1 MSNDKLHDLI
11 ETLKQ
16 QGVEH
21 GEKARQE
28 IVAAAQREAEDIL
41 KLAKEQA
48 ASIVAQAKENADK
61 QMKQL
66 RSSLEIAASQFVNN
80 LKGAIEENFLN
91 IPLKKEI
98 TTELSD
104 PDFLKNLITQFV
116 KSYAASP
123 QHQDIL
129 MMLPHDAPEQLR
141 DFAIE
146 LMARHYGQ
154 GKSGDQLVSKIDIQN
169 VKFGFQV
176 DKKDGHVRLDFSDE
190 AFLSLFLRFLTP
202 KFRELFT
209 NIAPIEDASKK

>member
-1 MSNDKLHDLI
+1 MANDKLQELI
-11 ETLKQ
+11 ETLKK
-16 QGVEH
+16 QGVER
-21 GEKARQE
+21 GEKAGQE
-28 IVAAAQREAEDIL
+28 IVEAARSEANDIL
-41 KLAKEQA
+41 AHARAEA
-48 ASIVAQAKENADK
+48 TSIVAQAKDDADK

-66 RSSLEIAASQFVNN
+66 RSSMEIAASQFVNN
-80 LKGAIEENFLN
+80 LKGVIEENFLS

-104 PDFLKNLITQFV
+104 PDFMKNLMTKFV
-116 KSYAASP
+116 ESYAASP

-129 MMLPHDAPEQLR
+129 LMLPHDAPEQFR

-154 GKSGDQLVSKIDIQN
+154 GKGGNQLVSNLEIQN

-202 KFRELFT
+202 KFRELFA
-209 NIAPIEDASKK
+209 NVIKIGAAAKK

>member
-1 MSNDKLHDLI
+1 MANDKLQELI
-11 ETLKQ
+11 ETLKK
-16 QGVEH
+16 QGVER
-21 GEKARQE
+21 GEKVGQE
-28 IVAAAQREAEDIL
+28 IVEAARSEANDIL
-41 KLAKEQA
+41 AHARAEA
-48 ASIVAQAKENADK
+48 ASIVAQAKDDADK

-66 RSSLEIAASQFVNN
+66 RSSMDIAASQFVNN
-80 LKGAIEENFLN
+80 LKGVIKENFLS

-104 PDFLKNLITQFV
+104 PDFMKNLMTKFV
-116 KSYAASP
+116 ESYAASH

-129 MMLPHDAPEQLR
+129 LMLPHDASEQLR

-154 GKSGDQLVSKIDIQN
+154 GKGGNQLVSDLEIQN

-190 AFLSLFLRFLTP
+190 AFLSLFLRFLSP
-202 KFRELFT
+202 KFRELFA
-209 NIAPIEDASKK
+209 NVIKIGDAAKK